1 MSNEYKDWLRDEQV
15 DRLLAEIEKAKPVLD
30 AAVKWQ
36 LSDVKDPQL
45 TDDVYGLYA
54 AISKLIERN
63 LIKEKHMNCK
73 EEMNKLKCRLR
84 ENIQN
89 PGQLVGICR

>member
-45 TDDVYGLYA
+45 TDDVYGLV
-54 AISKLIERN
+54 S
-63 LIKEKHMNCK
+63 
-73 EEMNKLKCRLR
+73 
-84 ENIQN
+84 
-89 PGQLVGICR
+89 